1 MPSDAGHRCEY
12 LTFQACPLA
21 DSSSAKLEL
30 SPRLSSTSS
39 TSFPFLRSNSLTNLS
54 SICQV
59 SLGIT
64 TPLHRAH
71 KLPAQAA
78 LGYRRPFQILERSTD
93 GVFGKRGRHLS
104 YQRGKRN
111 TNPGTRCVGT
121 RTSNRWRGGLTKP
134 TV

>member
-21 DSSSAKLEL
+21 DLSSAKLEL

-71 KLPAQAA
+71 NCQLKLRWDTGDHSKFWNAVLTECLGQGAGISVTNEENATRIQA
-78 LGYRRPFQILERSTD
+78 LGALAQEPAID
-93 GVFGKRGRHLS
+93 GEVD
-104 YQRGKRN
+104 
-111 TNPGTRCVGT
+111 
-121 RTSNRWRGGLTKP
+121 
-134 TV
+134 